1 MEPHVVKE
9 ITDPNN
15 GRVTEIKP
23 KVIRRTSVSA
33 NTLALTRQ
41 AMKAVTAEGGTA
53 SFLFTNFPANISVAS
68 KTGTAQTGRVGD
80 ISLGEF
86 HGVFIA
92 FAPADDPQIAF
103 AGVIEYGQHGSESA
117 GYVAKDVFEQY
128 FGLVDHY
135 AAIIA
140 AEEKAKSDLE
150 KKTGTG
156 TNNLDNKSDN
166 GDITSGE

>member
-1 MEPHVVKE
+1 
-9 ITDPNN
+9 
-15 GRVTEIKP
+15 
-23 KVIRRTSVSA
+23 
-33 NTLALTRQ
+33 
-41 AMKAVTAEGGTA
+41 MKAVTAEGGTA

-80 ISLGEF
+80 ISLSEF

-92 FAPADDPQIAF
+92 FAPADDPKIAF

-135 AAIIA
+135 AAIVA
-140 AEEKAKSDLE
+140 AEEKTKRDLSNKPAWRLMTQIINRITAILRRE
-150 KKTGTG
+150 NKKT
-156 TNNLDNKSDN
+156 LKSQTD
-166 GDITSGE
+166 GE